1 MEGPLLSLCFLC
13 HLIKV
18 ENLYACF
25 ILLCLD
31 TGTTRYYYVLFA
43 LINIRAFTKTFQSQ
57 KDENWS
63 LPIMFN
69 VFIDLRLFANNVSI
83 YNVY

>member
-1 MEGPLLSLCFLC
+1 M
-13 HLIKV
+13 V
-18 ENLYACF
+18 ENLCQYAGF
-25 ILLCLD
+25 ILLCLVIND
-31 TGTTRYYYVLFA
+31 THKYNLLFA
-43 LINIRAFTKTFQSQ
+43 LINVRAFTKTFQSQ

-83 YNVY
+83 YMYNVY